1 MQTAVLGN
9 ENKYDITAP
18 KFQTAFAF
26 LKRSNLAKLSDGWY
40 ELDNGVRASVQH
52 YTTFPAADLD
62 FETHV
67 HYFDIQYMV
76 SGQEMIGVVN
86 AKGLTVKVPYDKD
99 NDIEF
104 YNEPTFSG
112 NVFMRTGD
120 YIILAPED
128 AHKPK
133 CAAGT
138 PMPVAKIVVKVP
150 VNG

>member
-26 LKRSNLAKLSDGWY
+26 LKRSDFAKLADGWY

-86 AKGLTVKVPYDKD
+86 AEGLTVKIPTTKTTTSSFMMNRPSPAVFLCAPATTSFWPRRTHTNPDAPPVPRFLSLK
-99 NDIEF
+99 
-104 YNEPTFSG
+104 
-112 NVFMRTGD
+112 
-120 YIILAPED
+120 LL
-128 AHKPK
+128 
-133 CAAGT
+133 
-138 PMPVAKIVVKVP
+138 
-150 VNG
+150 